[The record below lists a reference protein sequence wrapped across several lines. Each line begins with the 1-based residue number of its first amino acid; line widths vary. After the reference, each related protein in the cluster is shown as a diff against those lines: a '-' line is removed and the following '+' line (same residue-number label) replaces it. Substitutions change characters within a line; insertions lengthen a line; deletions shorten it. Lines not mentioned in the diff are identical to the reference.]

1 MLGWDLPIDTE
12 GVVEDTDASIG
23 FWMIEVITLVLE
35 DGGLGEDGEAV
46 GKALRNE
53 ELTMIVF
60 CQLYRYMLAIR
71 WRSLTDIYCYIK
83 YSTLYAAYKLAL
95 GIRWALEVQASHDA
109 IAAHRLVV
117 LAEVNTVSQ
126 DWGYFLVKLPL
137 AEALEEVATRVTEE
151 AWLKNENAFYFCFY
165 YIHRINFCNYSAP
178 L

>member
-12 GVVEDTDASIG
+12 GVVEDADASIG

-46 GKALRNE
+46 SKTLRDK
-53 ELTMIVF
+53 ELDMIVF

-126 DWGYFLVKLPL
+126 DWGYFLFKLSL
-137 AEALEEVATRVTEE
+137 AETLEEVATSITKE
-151 AWLKNENAFYFCFY
+151 AWLNNEYAIYIGFD
-165 YIHRINFCNYSAP
+165 YIHCFLIF
-178 L
+178 